1 MESITIKGSKRK
13 SLGKA
18 DAKALRREGLVPCIV
33 YGGDE
38 NIHVQI
44 DERGFKKLVYT
55 PNQYIVNLDLDG
67 ETVSV
72 VLKAIQFHPVTD
84 HIVHVDFQQLTGR
97 PIKMTIPILVKGQAI
112 GVLNGGRL
120 RKVRRNIRVQ
130 GLPKDMPS
138 VIDLDITDLKIG
150 AAIKIGDLDFPGV
163 EFLSDPDQVIV
174 AVRIKRGA
182 MEDEVEEEE
191 EVDLEA
197 MTDEERAEYEKKQAE
212 AAEAGEG
219 ETKDGK
225 APAAEGEGKG
235 DSKEAPKAEAA
246 E

>member
-1 MESITIKGSKRK
+1 MESISITGSKRK

-18 DAKALRREGLVPCIV
+18 DAKALRRDGLVPCIV
-33 YGGDE
+33 YGGEE

-44 DERGFKKLVYT
+44 DERGFAKLIYT

-67 ETVSV
+67 ETVPV
-72 VLKAIQFHPVTD
+72 VLKDIQFHPVTD
-84 HIVHVDFQQLTGR
+84 RIVHVDFQQLTGR
-97 PIKMTIPILVKGQAI
+97 PIKMTIPILIKGQAV

-130 GLPKDMPS
+130 GLPKQMPS

-150 AAIKIGDLDFPGV
+150 GSIKIGDLDFPGV
-163 EFLSDPDQVIV
+163 DFLADPDQVIV
-174 AVRIKRGA
+174 AIRMKRGA
-182 MEDEVEEEE
+182 MEDEEGEEG

-197 MTDEERAEYEKKQAE
+197 MSEEERAEYDKKQAE
-212 AAEAGEG
+212 GGDGE
-219 ETKDGK
+219 K
-225 APAAEGEGKG
+225 APAADG
-235 DSKEAPKAEAA
+235 DKKEEAPAA